1 MFNHY
6 LNCIKKYVQ
15 FSGVSSRS
23 EYWWFA
29 LANFIIALLVNIVAG
44 LINVPLLALLYS
56 LFVLLPS
63 FSVLARR
70 LHDAGF
76 SAWFIL
82 LALIPFVG
90 GIALLIMTCLPTKT
104 QNNKYAK

>member
-23 EYWWFA
+23 EYWWFV

-44 LINVPLLALLYS
+44 VINVPSLGLLYT
-56 LFVLLPS
+56 LFIFLPGLS
-63 FSVLARR
+63 AAVRR

-76 SAWFIL
+76 SGWFIL
-82 LALIPFVG
+82 LSLVPLLGA
-90 GIALLIMTCLPTKT
+90 IALLVMECMPSKT
-104 QNNKYAK
+104 QNNKYI